1 MYPPVCTVVKVTDL
15 DWYLHGHHTYY
26 VSIKV
31 ANTAGLVKIQ
41 TSNPYIHD
49 VQKPAEGVVLDIDTQ
64 VGFCLDMTLKFNN
77 LKEKEKFEDIK
88 GVIRSCKSKDRQPTC
103 DIACVHVTNH
113 LYHDFLRVKRLNNRR
128 QAICHLVHV
137 MACHSCV

>member
-41 TSNPYIHD
+41 TSSPYIHD

-64 VGFCLDMTLKFNN
+64 VGFCLDMTFNN
-77 LKEKEKFEDIK
+77 LKEKFEDTK
-88 GVIRSCKSKDRQPTC
+88 GVIRSCKLKKDRQPTC
-103 DIACVHVTNH
+103 NIYRMCSC
-113 LYHDFLRVKRLNNRR
+113 YKSFIPRFSRVKRLNNRR
-128 QAICHLVHV
+128 QAIFHLVHV
-137 MACHSCV
+137 MACHK